1 MKVLHLDSGLA
12 FRGGQ
17 QQLLQL
23 ALGLARVGAEQQLVL
38 RCGSAFERRAA
49 EANLPFITLPFRS
62 EGDLISALQL
72 RTAIRRFQPQI
83 IHAHDARTLGL
94 AALTWAMG
102 TRNRIIAARRVAF
115 PLRRNPLTAMKYR
128 SVAQRIIAVSQYVR
142 DLLVESGVEERRVDV
157 VYDGVEL
164 SRISQRS
171 DSRRGLG
178 VEPEACLIGCVGQFA
193 AEKGHEFLIRAF
205 ARIRHV
211 IPPAMLVLIGDGEL
225 KGKYR
230 MLVQQ
235 LGLEGK
241 VLFQEFVPHL
251 GSVLPALDLFVF
263 PSLHEGLGSSL
274 LAAMAC
280 EVPICA
286 SRTGGIPEIIQDGE
300 TGYLF
305 NPGDVAAITQS
316 MLEALQSP
324 QRSRDLAKTAAKTAV
339 QRFSVARMVEATC
352 EVYAN
357 VLQA

>member
-1 MKVLHLDSGLA
+1 MYEICWLHQES
-12 FRGGQ
+12 
-17 QQLLQL
+17 
-23 ALGLARVGAEQQLVL
+23 
-38 RCGSAFERRAA
+38 
-49 EANLPFITLPFRS
+49 
-62 EGDLISALQL
+62 
-72 RTAIRRFQPQI
+72 
-83 IHAHDARTLGL
+83 
-94 AALTWAMG
+94 
-102 TRNRIIAARRVAF
+102 RN
-115 PLRRNPLTAMKYR
+115 
-128 SVAQRIIAVSQYVR
+128 
-142 DLLVESGVEERRVDV
+142 VESTWFMMG
-157 VYDGVEL
+157 L
-164 SRISQRS
+164 NLNRISQRS

-178 VEPEACLIGCVGQFA
+178 VEAEACLIGCVGQFV

-205 ARIRHV
+205 ARIRQV

-225 KGKYR
+225 KGEYR

-241 VLFQEFVPHL
+241 VLFQEFVPDL

-339 QRFSVARMVEATC
+339 QRFSVARMVEATR